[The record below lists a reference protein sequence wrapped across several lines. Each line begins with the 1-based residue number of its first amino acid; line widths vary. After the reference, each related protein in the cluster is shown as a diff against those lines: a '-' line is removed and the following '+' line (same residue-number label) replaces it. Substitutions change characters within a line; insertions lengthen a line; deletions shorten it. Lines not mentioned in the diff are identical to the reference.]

1 MNDDGAPVPDAAAA
15 SAPIDLDQI
24 GTRICELRQE
34 RRLTLDQLAQATGF
48 TKSYLSKIEHMH
60 KTPPIGTL
68 ARIAQALGVELA
80 EFFQGPGGA
89 DPVQSVSVVRASE
102 RQASTRGGG
111 AFGYDYVSLAHKRRR
126 KHMEPFIFTYP
137 PDIDRGVYFEH
148 DGEEFLFVLEGRIE
162 FEVGGDREGGKGG
175 EWRKWILHPGD
186 SIYFDSRTPHKGR
199 GVDGDARAL
208 VVVYAPDTRG

>member
-1 MNDDGAPVPDAAAA
+1 VNDGAPPAAA
-15 SAPIDLDQI
+15 DLEQI
-24 GTRICELRQE
+24 GTRICALRQA

-48 TKSYLSKIEHMH
+48 TKSYLSKIENTH

-68 ARIAQALGVELA
+68 ARIAQALGTDLA
-80 EFFQGPGGA
+80 EFFQSA
-89 DPVQSVSVVRASE
+89 TSTDLVQSVSVVRASE
-102 RQASTRGGG
+102 RQASTGGGG

-137 PDIDRGVYFEH
+137 TEADRGVYFEH

-162 FEVGGDREGGKGG
+162 FEVGGGVSG
-175 EWRKWILHPGD
+175 EWRKWILEPGD

-199 GVDGDARAL
+199 GVDGVARAL
-208 VVVYAPDTRG
+208 VVIYAPQAQP